1 MAADNAC
8 GAIHSPTL
16 RSMGT
21 HMKTT
26 IDIADSLLQQAKRV
40 AAAEGTTVRE
50 LVEVG
55 LRRVLIQRQER
66 SVPFEL
72 KRASFKGKGL
82 QAAMEGLGWDD
93 IREMAYRGHGGR

>member
-1 MAADNAC
+1 
-8 GAIHSPTL
+8 
-16 RSMGT
+16 MGT

-26 IDIADSLLQQAKRV
+26 IDIAHSLLQQAKLV

-55 LRRVLIQRQER
+55 LRTVLHQRQER

-72 KRASFKGKGL
+72 KPASFKGKGL
-82 QAAMEGLGWDD
+82 QAAMEGLGWHD
-93 IREMAYRGHGGR
+93 IQEIAYQGHGGR

>member
-8 GAIHSPTL
+8 GANHSSTL
-16 RSMGT
+16 HSMGA

-55 LRRVLIQRQER
+55 LRTLLLQRQER

-72 KRASFKGKGL
+72 ERVSFKGKGL
-82 QAAMEGLGWDD
+82 QAAIEGLRWDD
-93 IREMAYRGHGGR
+93 IREMAYQGRGGR

>member
-1 MAADNAC
+1 
-8 GAIHSPTL
+8 
-16 RSMGT
+16 MGT

-26 IDIADSLLQQAKRV
+26 IDIADSLLQQAKLV

-55 LRRVLIQRQER
+55 LRTVLHQRQER

-82 QAAMEGLGWDD
+82 QAAVEGLGWDEL
-93 IREMAYRGHGGR
+93 RELAYQGRGGR